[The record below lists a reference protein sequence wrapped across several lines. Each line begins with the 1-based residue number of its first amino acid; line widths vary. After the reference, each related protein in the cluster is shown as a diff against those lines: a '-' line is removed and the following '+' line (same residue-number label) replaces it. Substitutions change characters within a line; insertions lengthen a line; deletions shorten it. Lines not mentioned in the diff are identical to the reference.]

1 MVFRPNIY
9 GDTLQWIFADT
20 HTQQTTTISVVDT
33 PAPLNRTTDLTTG
46 EQKNM
51 TIDANGIITCK
62 VAGIFML
69 QYHCS
74 FSGAE
79 NNTFSMYWRINSN
92 IQETGKTKWTMKS
105 GDYWAI
111 SSQTMINLQEG
122 DTIDLYIENNT
133 DTNDI
138 ELENFNQT
146 IFKISST
153 PTTFLVVPLPESLVN
168 AFRDRVIAD
177 DGVFEAGACLEAQ
190 LVILNNIQ

>member
-20 HTQQTTTISVVDT
+20 HTQQQTTILEAST
-33 PAPLNRTTDLTTG
+33 PTQLSRSTGLTTG

-51 TIDANGIITCK
+51 PIDATGIVTCK

-79 NNTFSMYWRINSN
+79 NNTFSMYWTINSTSR
-92 IQETGKTKWTMKS
+92 ETGKTKWTMKS